1 MGTPIGGG
9 TGPPSSTGVVVT
21 PTVHWAGPYRLT
33 RVNGR
38 PGGTPRCSAEPP
50 VCIIRSTVWDGQGSA
65 STASASGVGRNA
77 AEICSS
83 ASQTARSGG
92 EARTSAGGTTS
103 VPPAARVGQVSQTAT
118 SNPGL
123 HSSVVRSWRPSGY
136 ATLRHRIRFARLPW
150 LTPTPLGRPVEPD
163 V

>member
-1 MGTPIGGG
+1 LSTGTPIGGG
-9 TGPPSSTGVVVT
+9 TGPPGSTGVVVT
-21 PTVHWAGPYRLT
+21 PTVHSAGPYRLT

-50 VCIIRSTVWDGQGSA
+50 VCIILSAVWDGQGSS

-83 ASQTARSGG
+83 ASQVTRSAG

-123 HSSVVRSWRPSGY
+123 HSSVVRSCGPSG
-136 ATLRHRIRFARLPW
+136 
-150 LTPTPLGRPVEPD
+150 
-163 V
+163 